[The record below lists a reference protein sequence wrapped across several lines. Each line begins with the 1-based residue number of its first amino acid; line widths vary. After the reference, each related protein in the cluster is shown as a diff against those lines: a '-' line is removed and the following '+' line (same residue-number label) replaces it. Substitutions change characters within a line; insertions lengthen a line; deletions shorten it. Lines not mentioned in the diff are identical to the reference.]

1 MQKARHYPE
10 GLWQLVSIRFQVLF
24 HSPLGVLFTFPS
36 RYSSL
41 SVIWE
46 YLALPSGLGR
56 FERNFTCTVLLGR
69 ESSKIIDF
77 QIRGFHPLWPELSW
91 SVLLTNNFLTCWKVW
106 YLFKNFSR
114 NPNQAKLSGMTL
126 DWFRLFPV
134 RSPLLWESLLF
145 SIPAGTEMFHFP
157 ALLLTILCIQIAA
170 HRY

>member
-1 MQKARHYPE
+1 MQKARHHPE

-69 ESSKIIDF
+69 ESSKIINF
-77 QIRGFHPLWPELSW
+77 RIRGFHPLWPDLSW
-91 SVLLTNNFLTCWKVW
+91 SVLLINNFVTRWKVW
-106 YLFKNFSR
+106 YLSKIL
-114 NPNQAKLSGMTL
+114 PATPIKLSYQTWHLIGL
-126 DWFRLFPV
+126 GCSHFARRYSGNHYCFLFLQV
-134 RSPLLWESLLF
+134 LRCFTSLRY
-145 SIPAGTEMFHFP
+145 
-157 ALLLTILCIQIAA
+157 LLLLYIFK
-170 HRY
+170 